1 MFVSPHNIC
10 KREET
15 TIQIRKSIAA
25 MQVVLAWSIITCI
38 FVLSYI
44 GESHCNLFVSPQ
56 NVCKLEEETNKI
68 RKNFAAE

>member
-15 TIQIRKSIAA
+15 TIQIRKSVAV
-25 MQVVLAWSIITCI
+25 MQVVLACSIITCI

-56 NVCKLEEETNKI
+56 NVCKLEEDTIKI